1 MSTSSQFSIKPQ
13 VVDLVSTNYRRISTP
28 LPCPGSEEVI
38 TNWRNLNQGQCM
50 VRFPWFG
57 IKHLIF
63 LYLIDQ
69 AICG

>member
-38 TNWRNLNQGQCM
+38 TKLAETESRSMHGQI
-50 VRFPWFG
+50 P
-57 IKHLIF
+57 
-63 LYLIDQ
+63 
-69 AICG
+69 